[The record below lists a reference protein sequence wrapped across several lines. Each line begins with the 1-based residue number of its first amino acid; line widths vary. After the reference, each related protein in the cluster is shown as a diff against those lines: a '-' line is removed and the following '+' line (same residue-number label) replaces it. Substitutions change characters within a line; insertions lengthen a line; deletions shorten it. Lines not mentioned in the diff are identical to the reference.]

1 MKNFE
6 ALETLETAAAEQWG
20 IITTAQTQRE
30 EISRLQ
36 LGRLADK
43 NTLMRVRRGI
53 YLVPSA
59 QHGSSLDI
67 RVAWVVLGGDMF
79 PATSVHR
86 FSQSDGL
93 GA

>member
-20 IITTAQTQRE
+20 I
-30 EISRLQ
+30 
-36 LGRLADK
+36 
-43 NTLMRVRRGI
+43 
-53 YLVPSA
+53 YLLPSA